1 MFGITRNARQNEQT
15 IEEKKLE
22 MRGMRNIMNR
32 KRERGSMSVRE
43 GVLFIINQMK
53 NKNSSKVVAKESKF
67 RSIILRA
74 KEKLLVAAI
83 VVKSC
88 QCCYCLTSLAITR
101 VIIMLMG
108 CCWLLPAMITV
119 VDTVMLTVTK
129 ELLLMKR
136 AQHFEVK

>member
-1 MFGITRNARQNEQT
+1 
-15 IEEKKLE
+15 
-22 MRGMRNIMNR
+22 MNR